1 MALCPMFQKPCL
13 LEECEWYAGGIQ
25 KCSVVTLAILAERL
39 HDISVFAYDKYIK
52 EPGQE

>member
-1 MALCPMFQKPCL
+1 MALCPLIQKDCIQ
-13 LEECEWYAGGIQ
+13 EACEWYAGGIR
-25 KCSVVTLAILAERL
+25 KCSLVALAVLGERI